1 MSDVYEGFYKFSLIL
16 ASKID
21 NKDPSAAATQKYI
34 DNIQAACEP
43 YIFQKEKFSGFEYFM
58 FLIIFLLLGVMVF
71 LLWREWWQQLVYAKW
86 SSPPTL
92 QRETFSRFE
101 FLMFLIRFEDHHHYH
116 HHHHGLPSLEQMV
129 MNLGL
134 CKMTF
139 VLTIHVKMEKQFV
152 FYFLR

>member
-71 LLWREWWQQLVYAKW
+71 LLWREW
-86 SSPPTL
+86 
-92 QRETFSRFE
+92 
-101 FLMFLIRFEDHHHYH
+101 
-116 HHHHGLPSLEQMV
+116 
-129 MNLGL
+129 
-134 CKMTF
+134 
-139 VLTIHVKMEKQFV
+139 
-152 FYFLR
+152 